1 MNCDK
6 CGCEGRVA
14 HVDEQA
20 DGAAMQYTCA
30 NPACGNFRRIFAERW
45 IAKKAD

>member
-14 HVDEQA
+14 HVEENE
-20 DGAAMQYTCA
+20 DGAVVQYACPNRGCA
-30 NPACGNFRRIFAERW
+30 RYRSVFGEKTIER
-45 IAKKAD
+45 